1 MSLCLALLLAAIA
14 IDWWQGWKP
23 FKHPFQMPGEAW
35 LTRLSTIHSQ
45 RRRSSPRS
53 PKRESRRA
61 PSSAALTNAHHRD

>member
-23 FKHPFQMPGEAW
+23 FRHPFQMPGN
-35 LTRLSTIHSQ
+35 LRLPGLSTLHSQ
-45 RRRSSPRS
+45 RWRSSPRS

-61 PSSAALTNAHHRD
+61 PCSAALTK